1 MSNVLDK
8 KSRLEL
14 LKKAPIE
21 VQEMY
26 GNEDLG
32 GTIASLAK
40 VLNINEDSVYD
51 NLALTVGDVILRLY
65 KKSLL
70 PQLLKDRLGLND
82 SQTTVA
88 MDALSPF
95 LEKIPELPSTPEPI
109 STIPSVPTNALKIE
123 DATGKMVPPDALN
136 PPPLTTVKPMRT
148 YSDDVNM
155 SRAHSYGAF
164 RPQEADDED
173 EQTHSSSQNDLLDR
187 R

>member
-1 MSNVLDK
+1 MDSVLDK

-32 GTIASLAK
+32 DTLLSLAN
-40 VLNINEDSVYD
+40 VLNMNADSAYD

-70 PQLLKDRLGLND
+70 PQVLKDRLGLNEN
-82 SQTTVA
+82 QITIVV
-88 MDALSPF
+88 DALSPF
-95 LEKIPELPSTPEPI
+95 LERIPELPSTPEPVPAI
-109 STIPSVPTNALKIE
+109 PPTSTTAPNIE
-123 DATGKMVPPDALN
+123 DAANKMVPPNALN
-136 PPPLTTVKPMRT
+136 LAPLAAVKPMRT

-164 RPQEADDED
+164 RPQAEDDTD
-173 EQTHSSSQNDLLDR
+173 EPTHSSSQDDLMR
-187 R
+187 K